1 MAKFNQINWF
11 IPYGQNRN
19 ANIGLTEGI
28 VKTGYEQSGQTKPGK
43 LPVNLDEDI
52 AKELLEMQSKN
63 IDVNGLLREFLKE
76 RKEKLEKE
84 KREFADKQTQ
94 ERDARAIIGFPA
106 KRHVPAYVRRIIYD
120 EFGDKCSVD
129 GCMKRAENL
138 HHEKGFAKDQCH
150 DPRYLKPLCRGHHE
164 LEHAEQLT
172 HAV

>member
-1 MAKFNQINWF
+1 VAKFNQINWF

-63 IDVNGLLREFLKE
+63 IDVNGLLREFLRE
-76 RKEKLEKE
+76 RKETMEKD
-84 KREFADKQTQ
+84 KREVAQKQMR
-94 ERDARAIIGFPA
+94 EASGRAIIGFPA
-106 KRHVPAYVRRIIYD
+106 KRYIPVEVRKIVRE
-120 EFGDKCSVD
+120 EFGDKCSMP
-129 GCMKRAENL
+129 GCGKSADNL

-150 DPRYLKPLCRGHHE
+150 NPLYLKPMCKGHHE
-164 LEHAEQLT
+164 LAHTGDLIHAG
-172 HAV
+172 